1 MKKKIMLMTTLVAAM
16 FAVNSNEVKAN
27 NHALDVKVKLVKTT
41 NKKVRLFVNQPNVIL
56 EVALRNEGGEVL
68 YSGFVNNVE
77 NIGKQFDLSSLV
89 DGNYTLT
96 VLGSNFTSTQNIAI
110 TNGVISVIDGG
121 YNEVAKPEFQAIS
134 KNVFGLFTNKPVDVS
149 ISNPYGEEIYE
160 TTVSENKG
168 FNLDSLPSG
177 KYTFSFVI
185 GNKVFTEIVKVER

>member
-41 NKKVRLFVNQPNVIL
+41 NKKVRLFVSQPNVIL
-56 EVALRNEGGEVL
+56 EVALRNEAGEVL

-96 VLGSNFTSTQNIAI
+96 VLGSDFTSTQNIAI
-110 TNGVISVIDGG
+110 KNGVISVIDGG
-121 YNEVAKPEFQAIS
+121 YNEVAKPEFHTIS

-149 ISNPYGEEIYE
+149 ISNPYGEGIYE

-168 FNLDSLPSG
+168 FNLDSLPTG

-185 GNKVFTEIVKVER
+185 GSKVFTEIVKVER